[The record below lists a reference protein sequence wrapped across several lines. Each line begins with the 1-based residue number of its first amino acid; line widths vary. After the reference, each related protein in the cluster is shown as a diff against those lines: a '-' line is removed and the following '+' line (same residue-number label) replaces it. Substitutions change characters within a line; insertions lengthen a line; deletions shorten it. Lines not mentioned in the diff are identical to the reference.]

1 MFCQNCGA
9 SIAEGVKFC
18 PDCGARQDLAAASAP
33 AQNLRPFCG
42 TELMPDSV
50 FCDNC
55 GKQINGA
62 SQANA
67 PGERDTSLPP
77 PVPPAPEP
85 SRTRRQ
91 EETSL
96 GGWRALPIVITA
108 LLGTRSAM
116 SCFPPRRAI

>member
-33 AQNLRPFCG
+33 AQNLCPFCG

-67 PGERDTSLPP
+67 PEERDTRACSHAWMLCGLPQRPRSTPRASPISVSLY
-77 PVPPAPEP
+77 
-85 SRTRRQ
+85 
-91 EETSL
+91 
-96 GGWRALPIVITA
+96 
-108 LLGTRSAM
+108 
-116 SCFPPRRAI
+116 